1 MLEGS
6 KIIMS
11 KTDITIMGA
20 GLYAAPI
27 IELAI
32 ACGYRPVE
40 IYDNDRS
47 QIGKSILDIPVVGVD
62 EDFFQKDLRGKYC
75 AISIGNNRIRSRI
88 YDELINRGAVVPSLI
103 HPTAYISPSAT
114 IGDGSYIQ
122 PHAVIW
128 SLVKIGESVIISPS
142 TVVAHHSVIGMSSM
156 ISTLSSIGSDIK
168 IGKNVLIG
176 MGSTIMTG
184 VKEIG
189 SNAIIGAGSVV
200 IKNVEPSSTVVGV
213 PARRIK

>member
-1 MLEGS
+1 M
-6 KIIMS
+6 
-11 KTDITIMGA
+11 TDITILGA

-32 ACGYRPVE
+32 DCGYRPVE

-47 QIGKSILDIPVVGVD
+47 QIGKTILDVPVVGVD
-62 EDFFQKDLRGKYC
+62 EDLFMEELRGKCC
-75 AISIGNNRIRSRI
+75 AISIGNNKIRSKI
-88 YDELINRGAVVPSLI
+88 YDELINRGANVPSLI
-103 HPTAYISPSAT
+103 HNTAYVSPSAK

-128 SLVKIGESVIISPS
+128 SFVELKESVIISPS
-142 TVVAHHSVIGMSSM
+142 TIIAHHTEVGKSSM
-156 ISTLSSIGSDIK
+156 ISTQSSIGSGIK
-168 IGKNVLIG
+168 IGENVLVG

-184 VKEIG
+184 VNEIG
-189 SNAIIGAGSVV
+189 NNVIIGAGSVV
-200 IKNVEPSSTVVGV
+200 IKNVEAGSTVVGV